1 MTRVAAGGTVGLAID
16 HVVWL
21 WHEERVFFFK
31 YKNRILSDT
40 CIAALVRVQR
50 PLFRRKHG
58 WQRADAGWNA
68 CLVLEMATLHVRAQ
82 SG

>member
-1 MTRVAAGGTVGLAID
+1 MTAGGTVGLAID

-21 WHEERVFFFK
+21 LARGEVFFNIK
-31 YKNRILSDT
+31 IGLSDT

-68 CLVLEMATLHVRAQ
+68 CLVQEMATLCVRAQ
-82 SG
+82 NG